1 MTGTVSSARS
11 PNRLSAMRFVVGF
24 GVVSLLAD
32 FVYEGSRSI
41 VGPFL
46 ATLGASAGLVGFIT
60 GSGEAVALVSR
71 LWTGR
76 LSDRTGRH
84 WALSIV
90 GYVVTVVSVP
100 LLATTWTLWPASV
113 LVVAE
118 RFGKAVRTPAR
129 DTMLAQAGDGLGRG
143 RAFAIHEALDQSGAV
158 LGPLVVAAAV
168 ALSGFRLGFAI
179 LALPGVVA
187 LVALARLRR
196 AVPVPAAYERRETI
210 ERAHEDDTPLPARY
224 WWYAGFTALNMAG
237 YATFAVLAYHLQVR
251 DVVSEATIP
260 VIYALAMGTAALAAL
275 GSGWLYDR
283 VGLRG
288 LVIVPLLTAA
298 VPFLSFSTQ
307 ATLVW
312 IGAALWG
319 VAVGVHESTMRAAVA
334 DLVPVARRG
343 AGYGTFTAIYGLA
356 WLAGSTAIGVL
367 YGHSIASATT
377 FIVVMQILALI
388 AFVPVAG
395 EALIFSPR
403 RR

>member
-1 MTGTVSSARS
+1 MTGNVRSAGS
-11 PNRLSAMRFVVGF
+11 ANRLSPMRFVVAF
-24 GVVSLLAD
+24 GAVSLLAD

-60 GSGEAVALVSR
+60 GAGEAVALVSR

-76 LSDRTGRH
+76 VSDRSGRH
-84 WALSIV
+84 WSLSIL
-90 GYVVTVVSVP
+90 GYAITVVSVP
-100 LLATTWTLWPASV
+100 LLATTWALWPAAI
-113 LVVAE
+113 LIVAE

-129 DTMLAQAGDGLGRG
+129 DTMLAQASGDLGRG
-143 RAFAIHEALDQSGAV
+143 RAFALHEALDQTGAL
-158 LGPLVVAAAV
+158 LGPLLVAAAV
-168 ALSGFRLGFAI
+168 ALSGFRLAFAV
-179 LALPGVVA
+179 LAVPGVAA

-196 AVPVPAAYERRETI
+196 AVPVPAEYEAAEVA
-210 ERAHEDDTPLPARY
+210 ERAHDDAGSLPARF

-237 YATFAVLAYHLQVR
+237 YATFAVLAYHLQVG

-260 VIYALAMGTAALAAL
+260 VIYAAAMGMAAIAAL

-288 LVIVPLLTAA
+288 LVVIPVLTAA

-307 ATLVW
+307 PALVW
-312 IGAALWG
+312 IGAAVWG
-319 VAVGVHESTMRAAVA
+319 AAVGVHESTMRAAVA

-356 WLAGSTAIGVL
+356 WLVGSTAIGVL
-367 YGHSIASATT
+367 YGHSIESATV
-377 FIVVMQILALI
+377 FIVVVQFLALV
-388 AFVPVAG
+388 AFVPVA
-395 EALIFSPR
+395 R
-403 RR
+403 RTGARG

>member
-1 MTGTVSSARS
+1 MTGDVRSAGS
-11 PNRLSAMRFVVGF
+11 ANRLSPMRFVVAF
-24 GVVSLLAD
+24 GAVSLLAD

-60 GSGEAVALVSR
+60 GAGEAVALVSR

-76 LSDRTGRH
+76 VSDRSGRH
-84 WALSIV
+84 WSLSIL
-90 GYVVTVVSVP
+90 GYAITVVSVP
-100 LLATTWTLWPASV
+100 LLATTWALWPAAI
-113 LVVAE
+113 LIVAE

-129 DTMLAQAGDGLGRG
+129 DTMLAQASGDLGRG
-143 RAFAIHEALDQSGAV
+143 RAFALHEALDQTGAL

-168 ALSGFRLGFAI
+168 ALSGFRLAFAV
-179 LALPGVVA
+179 LAVPGVAA

-196 AVPVPAAYERRETI
+196 AVPAPAEYEPSEVPAEAHDD
-210 ERAHEDDTPLPARY
+210 RAPLPARF

-237 YATFAVLAYHLQVR
+237 YATFAVLAYHLQVG

-260 VIYALAMGTAALAAL
+260 VIYAAAMGMAAIAAL

-288 LVIVPLLTAA
+288 LVVIPVLTAA

-307 ATLVW
+307 PALVW
-312 IGAALWG
+312 IGAAVWG
-319 VAVGVHESTMRAAVA
+319 AAVGVHESTMRAAVA

-356 WLAGSTAIGVL
+356 WLVGSTAIGVL
-367 YGHSIASATT
+367 YGHSIESATV
-377 FIVVMQILALI
+377 FIVVVQFLALV
-388 AFVPVAG
+388 AFVPVA
-395 EALIFSPR
+395 R
-403 RR
+403 RTGARG

>member
-1 MTGTVSSARS
+1 MTGGVPSAGS
-11 PNRLSAMRFVVGF
+11 ANRLSPMRFVVAF

-46 ATLGASAGLVGFIT
+46 ATLGASAGLVGLIT
-60 GSGEAVALVSR
+60 GAGEAVALVSR

-76 LSDRTGRH
+76 VSDRTGRH
-84 WALSIV
+84 WTLSIA
-90 GYVVTVVSVP
+90 GYVITVVSVP
-100 LLATTWTLWPASV
+100 LLAVTWALWPAAV
-113 LVVAE
+113 LIVAE

-129 DTMLAQAGDGLGRG
+129 DTMLAQASGKMGRG
-143 RAFAIHEALDQSGAV
+143 RAFALHEALDQSGALV
-158 LGPLVVAAAV
+158 GPLVVAAAV
-168 ALSGFRLGFAI
+168 ALSGFRLAFAV
-179 LALPGVVA
+179 LAVPGVAA

-196 AVPVPAAYERRETI
+196 AVPVPAEYEAREVVD
-210 ERAHEDDTPLPARY
+210 RGHDDGARLPARF

-251 DVVSEATIP
+251 NVVSEATIP
-260 VIYALAMGTAALAAL
+260 VIYAVAMGMAALAAL
-275 GSGWLYDR
+275 GSGWVYDR

-288 LVIVPLLTAA
+288 LVVIPVLTAA

-307 ATLVW
+307 PALVW

-319 VAVGVHESTMRAAVA
+319 AAVGVHESTMRAAVA

-356 WLAGSTAIGVL
+356 WLVGSTAIGVL
-367 YGHSIASATT
+367 YGHSIMSATA
-377 FIVVMQILALI
+377 FIVGVQFLALV
-388 AFVPVAG
+388 AFVPVA
-395 EALIFSPR
+395 R
-403 RR
+403 RTVSS

>member
-1 MTGTVSSARS
+1 MTGNVRSAGS
-11 PNRLSAMRFVVGF
+11 ANRLSPMRFVVAF
-24 GVVSLLAD
+24 GAVSLLAD

-60 GSGEAVALVSR
+60 GAGEAVALVSR

-76 LSDRTGRH
+76 VSDRSGRH
-84 WALSIV
+84 WSLSIL
-90 GYVVTVVSVP
+90 GYAITVVSVP
-100 LLATTWTLWPASV
+100 LLATTWALWPAAI
-113 LVVAE
+113 LIVAE

-129 DTMLAQAGDGLGRG
+129 DTMLAQASGDLGRG
-143 RAFAIHEALDQSGAV
+143 RAFALHEALDQTGAL

-168 ALSGFRLGFAI
+168 ALSGFRLAFAV
-179 LALPGVVA
+179 LAVPGVAA

-196 AVPVPAAYERRETI
+196 AVPVPAEYEPSDVPAEAHDT
-210 ERAHEDDTPLPARY
+210 RASLPARF

-237 YATFAVLAYHLQVR
+237 YATFAVLAYHLQVG

-260 VIYALAMGTAALAAL
+260 VIYAAAMGMAAIAAL

-288 LVIVPLLTAA
+288 LVVIPVLTAA

-307 ATLVW
+307 PALVW
-312 IGAALWG
+312 IGAAVWG
-319 VAVGVHESTMRAAVA
+319 AAVGVHESTMRAAVA

-356 WLAGSTAIGVL
+356 WLVGSTAIGVL
-367 YGHSIASATT
+367 YGHSIESATV
-377 FIVVMQILALI
+377 FIVVVQFLALV
-388 AFVPVAG
+388 AFVPVA
-395 EALIFSPR
+395 R
-403 RR
+403 RTGARG

>member
-1 MTGTVSSARS
+1 MTSGVRSAGS
-11 PNRLSAMRFVVGF
+11 ANRLSPMRFIVAF

-60 GSGEAVALVSR
+60 GAGEAVALVSR

-76 LSDRTGRH
+76 VSDRTGRH
-84 WALSIV
+84 WTLSIL
-90 GYVVTVVSVP
+90 GYAITVVSVP
-100 LLATTWTLWPASV
+100 LLATTWTLWPAAV
-113 LVVAE
+113 LIVAE

-129 DTMLAQAGDGLGRG
+129 DTMLAQASGDRRG
-143 RAFAIHEALDQSGAV
+143 RAFALHEALDQSGAL

-168 ALSGFRLGFAI
+168 AVSGFRLAFAV
-179 LALPGVVA
+179 LAVPGVAA
-187 LVALARLRR
+187 LLALARLRR
-196 AVPVPAAYERRETI
+196 AVPVPAEYEAQEVA
-210 ERAHEDDTPLPARY
+210 ERVHDEGAPLPARF

-260 VIYALAMGTAALAAL
+260 VIYAVAMGMAALAAL

-288 LVIVPLLTAA
+288 LVVVPVLTAA
-298 VPFLSFSTQ
+298 VPFLSFSMQ
-307 ATLVW
+307 PALVW
-312 IGAALWG
+312 IGAAVWG
-319 VAVGVHESTMRAAVA
+319 AAVGVHESTMRAAVA

-356 WLAGSTAIGVL
+356 WLVGSTAIGVL
-367 YGHSIASATT
+367 YGHSIVSATV
-377 FIVVMQILALI
+377 FIIVAQVLALV
-388 AFVPVAG
+388 AFVPLA
-395 EALIFSPR
+395 R
-403 RR
+403 RTARWG